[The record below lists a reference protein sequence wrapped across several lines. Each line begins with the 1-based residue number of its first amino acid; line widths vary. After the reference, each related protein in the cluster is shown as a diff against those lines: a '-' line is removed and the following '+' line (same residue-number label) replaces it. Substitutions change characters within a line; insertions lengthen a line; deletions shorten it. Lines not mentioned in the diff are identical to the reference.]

1 MHFRDVNII
10 LFTTKLCVYCQNF
23 RWNILLRDLLA
34 VRIGRIERQWPL
46 SFSNTNFMRD
56 ILPRTPCAQPNLLG
70 QFPTLGNVTP
80 ETWSM
85 INRAYVINDQPRIR
99 DQWST
104 AHTWSMIN
112 RAYVIND
119 HPASVLNFNF
129 KAKEWNQ
136 SNKAIFR
143 RIQCRVR
150 KTNKVEER
158 FHLC

>member
-119 HPASVLNFNF
+119 QP
-129 KAKEWNQ
+129 
-136 SNKAIFR
+136 
-143 RIQCRVR
+143 RIRDQWSSG
-150 KTNKVEER
+150 ER
-158 FHLC
+158 FEFQLQSKRVKSIKQGDFSPNPVPGS